1 MEFYCLA
8 WLFSFF
14 SPAMLFSSI
23 FRINDEPVTARVN
36 SSQPMTSFNTL
47 YLQARG
53 LSEGGTVTVSTG
65 FGGAVFSCCL
75 SVRAEDLDV
84 DVVLGSDWFRLY
96 SASTWAS
103 ARPSDVH
110 HAPVDRPVTTWRP
123 GSLLCFSVTF
133 ARL

>member
-1 MEFYCLA
+1 
-8 WLFSFF
+8 
-14 SPAMLFSSI
+14 MLFSSI

-36 SSQPMTSFNTL
+36 SSQAMTSFNTL

-53 LSEGGTVTVSTG
+53 LTEGGTVTISTG

-75 SVRAEDLDV
+75 SVRAEDQDV

-103 ARPSDVH
+103 ARPTDVH
-110 HAPVDRPVTTWRP
+110 HPPVDRPVTTWRS
-123 GSLLCFSVTF
+123 GSLLCPTVKF
-133 ARL
+133 ATT